1 MLILKLQRGGLL
13 LDLAGHSVT
22 FTKIECASNYM
33 HFWDHVSHGT
43 RDRCIG
49 RYISH
54 YSTKYRWSIDRV
66 WVESRLSSDRYI
78 AWCIG
83 RCIDQGTL
91 KVDESVNLLKSK
103 EWYKFQHFSQSTLS
117 SPWYV
122 SVVKYFV

>member
-33 HFWDHVSHGT
+33 HFWDHVSHGA

-49 RYISH
+49 RYISQ

-66 WVESRLSSDRYI
+66 LVGAWFNIGRYI
-78 AWCIG
+78 NRVSSNISTDTPIG
-83 RCIDQGTL
+83 RY
-91 KVDESVNLLKSK
+91 S
-103 EWYKFQHFSQSTLS
+103 WH
-117 SPWYV
+117 SPILHQ
-122 SVVKYFV
+122 